1 MADKDN
7 TLEQQKNTLPAQQ
20 ATQEK
25 TSPAAAGVAAPK
37 TQQTEHSHGAALP
50 SEPAFVNEPIIV
62 QNTVFFEDAPAR
74 SDKDKV
80 REKKRSL
87 LPGQPR
93 KTATEQAESKT
104 KKPAQNVQKTTQPSQ
119 STTRQ
124 TAPAQRNAVRTA
136 APTEHARNP
145 QGTRAS
151 AHTALPSAD
160 KTSART
166 EAAQERKAA
175 SQSAMQAAHSHQSNQ
190 SHQRIEQAKPASPA
204 PHSAP
209 IQATQEN
216 KTPAPSAAQAA
227 NVNTAKAQTAASA
240 NTHAVQTEQAQGAAP
255 KAAQER
261 KAVKGADASA
271 STAKSARTRRKAVAK
286 PSRAEKA
293 HGEKGIERKKHR
305 IFPWFVLASLLICMM
320 CAVSVFCLF
329 YFSNSMLFSSS
340 EEIEL
345 PNFTNLRAAD
355 IQKDERYSG
364 LNLQYT
370 EVYSSEKAAGIVISQ
385 YPRAPRSIKASAV
398 ITLTVS
404 KGAEMVTVPD
414 VMRETRDGAK
424 EILRENG
431 LNIMYQPVVDTTVPE
446 GTVLYTEPT
455 AGATVEAG
463 ETVRVYVAESNAD
476 TLVTVPQCVGVESLN
491 AAVILL
497 SKEGLL
503 YDVESGVAEGAVMS
517 QTPEA
522 GTVVPRGSS
531 VTLTFGGE
539 ATGLDALPQY
549 QEIGA
554 DGHRHEYAA
563 VSVVASNEYS
573 VGYTI
578 FSCSQCGYFYYG
590 DYTMPG
596 TS

>member
-119 STTRQ
+119 STTQQ

-136 APTEHARNP
+136 APAEHARNP

-151 AHTALPSAD
+151 AHTASPSAD

-166 EAAQERKAA
+166 E
-175 SQSAMQAAHSHQSNQ
+175 
-190 SHQRIEQAKPASPA
+190 
-204 PHSAP
+204 
-209 IQATQEN
+209 
-216 KTPAPSAAQAA
+216 
-227 NVNTAKAQTAASA
+227 
-240 NTHAVQTEQAQGAAP
+240 
-255 KAAQER
+255 AAQER

-271 STAKSARTRRKAVAK
+271 STAKSARTRRKAAAK
-286 PSRAEKA
+286 PSCAEKA

-424 EILRENG
+424 EILRKNG

>member
-7 TLEQQKNTLPAQQ
+7 TLEQQRNTLPAQQ

-25 TSPAAAGVAAPK
+25 TSPAAAGVTAPK
-37 TQQTEHSHGAALP
+37 TQQTEPSHSAALP

-74 SDKDKV
+74 SDKDKA

-87 LPGQPR
+87 LPGSSR
-93 KTATEQAESKT
+93 KTATDKAAESKT
-104 KKPAQNVQKTTQPSQ
+104 KKPAQNAQKTTQPSQ
-119 STTRQ
+119 ST
-124 TAPAQRNAVRTA
+124 AQQAESTQQNAVRTA
-136 APTEHARNP
+136 ASAAHAKNP
-145 QGTRAS
+145 QDTQAS
-151 AHTALPSAD
+151 AHTALPSTV
-160 KTSART
+160 KPTVQT
-166 EAAQERKAA
+166 VAQERKAA
-175 SQSAMQAAHSHQSNQ
+175 LQSMPQAARTHQSAG
-190 SHQRIEQAKPASPA
+190 QAKAA

-209 IQATQEN
+209 IKAAQES
-216 KTPAPSAAQAA
+216 KASAPSAAQAENA
-227 NVNTAKAQTAASA
+227 NTASTAKAQTAAPA
-240 NTHAVQTEQAQGAAP
+240 DTHAAQTEQAQSAAP
-255 KAAQER
+255 KAAQTR
-261 KAVKGADASA
+261 KAVESADAST
-271 STAKSARTRRKAVAK
+271 STAKSTRARRKAATK

-293 HGEKGIERKKHR
+293 HGEEGMERKKHR
-305 IFPWFVLASLLICMM
+305 IFPWFVLASLLICIL
-320 CAVSVFCLF
+320 CAIGVFCLF
-329 YFSNSMLFSSS
+329 YFSGSMLFSSS

-385 YPRAPRSIKASAV
+385 YPRAPRNIKASAV

-424 EILRENG
+424 EILRENS

-446 GTVLYTEPT
+446 GTVLYTEPK

-503 YDVESGVAEGAVMS
+503 YDVESGVTEGAVMS

-573 VGYTI
+573 IGYTI
-578 FSCSQCGYFYYG
+578 FACSQCGYFYYG

>member
-7 TLEQQKNTLPAQQ
+7 TLEQQRNALPAQQ

-25 TSPAAAGVAAPK
+25 MSPAAAGVAAPK

-62 QNTVFFEDAPAR
+62 QNTVFFEDAPAQ
-74 SDKDKV
+74 SDKDKA

-87 LPGQPR
+87 LPGSSR
-93 KTATEQAESKT
+93 KTATDKTVESNT
-104 KKPAQNVQKTTQPSQ
+104 KKPAQNAQKTTLTDQ
-119 STTRQ
+119 STAQ
-124 TAPAQRNAVRTA
+124 KTAPAQQNTVRPEATA
-136 APTEHARNP
+136 ARARNP
-145 QGTRAS
+145 QNTQAS
-151 AHTALPSAD
+151 AHTALPS
-160 KTSART
+160 TV
-166 EAAQERKAA
+166 
-175 SQSAMQAAHSHQSNQ
+175 
-190 SHQRIEQAKPASPA
+190 KP
-204 PHSAP
+204 
-209 IQATQEN
+209 
-216 KTPAPSAAQAA
+216 
-227 NVNTAKAQTAASA
+227 
-240 NTHAVQTEQAQGAAP
+240 AVQTESAQARKAPAQSAAQVENANTGNMTKSQTDAPADAHTTQVKQAQGAAP
-255 KAAQER
+255 KAAQPR
-261 KAVKGADASA
+261 KAVEDASA
-271 STAKSARTRRKAVAK
+271 STSTTKSTRARRKAAEK
-286 PSRAEKA
+286 LSRAEKA
-293 HGEKGIERKKHR
+293 NGEEGVERKKHR
-305 IFPWFVLASLLICMM
+305 IFPWFVLVSLFICIL
-320 CAVSVFCLF
+320 CAISVFCLF
-329 YFSNSMLFSSS
+329 YFSGSMLFSSA

-385 YPRAPRSIKASAV
+385 YPRAPRSIKSSAV

-424 EILRENG
+424 EILRENN
-431 LNIMYQPVVDTTVPE
+431 LNIMYQPVVDTTVAE
-446 GTVLYTEPT
+446 GTVLYTEPK
-455 AGATVEAG
+455 AGTTVEAG

-476 TLVTVPQCVGVESLN
+476 TLVTVPQCVGAESLN

-503 YDVESGVAEGAVMS
+503 YDVESGVTEGTVMS

-563 VSVVASNEYS
+563 VSVVPSNEYS
-573 VGYTI
+573 IGYTI
-578 FSCSQCGYFYYG
+578 FACSQCGYFYYG